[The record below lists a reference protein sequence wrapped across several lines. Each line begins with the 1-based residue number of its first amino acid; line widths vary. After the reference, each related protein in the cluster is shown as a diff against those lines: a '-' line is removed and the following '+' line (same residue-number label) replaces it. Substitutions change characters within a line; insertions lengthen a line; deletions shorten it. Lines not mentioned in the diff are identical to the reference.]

1 MSKKQL
7 GTGIILLS
15 LGVGLWFLRKKDDKW
30 TAEETVFQADRP
42 QKKQKTKW
50 MLEEEAYQKDRKEK
64 DKEYSIEQ
72 RSWKETVAQAQ
83 HGTPRTMPAT
93 EAAHMTRHWD
103 KLQEATGE
111 PRFSTIAPFPEVTHR
126 MPNPEKVRLVN
137 RELARLRTVQ
147 RAVKDNIDIWHKGG
161 APDGPRF
168 VDPLNTWNMIS
179 GDEADQQNH
188 KILEE
193 IDRLEEFKSDL
204 LAVKPFKYHVL
215 ADQVLT
221 TWPESFIPA
230 TNTSKIF

>member
-83 HGTPRTMPAT
+83 HGVPRTMPAT

-103 KLQEATGE
+103 ELQEATGE
-111 PRFSTIAPFPEVTHR
+111 PRFTCSLSR
-126 MPNPEKVRLVN
+126 SNSPN
-137 RELARLRTVQ
+137 AQ
-147 RAVKDNIDIWHKGG
+147 
-161 APDGPRF
+161 PR
-168 VDPLNTWNMIS
+168 
-179 GDEADQQNH
+179 
-188 KILEE
+188 
-193 IDRLEEFKSDL
+193 KS
-204 LAVKPFKYHVL
+204 
-215 ADQVLT
+215 
-221 TWPESFIPA
+221 
-230 TNTSKIF
+230 